1 MDGGLDDSVST
12 GVLLGRLRRRL
23 GLLIAVAL
31 GFVVVTMALTAIQPK
46 IYQASTKIA
55 LEPAG
60 NRNDLERIL
69 FGSTELR
76 TQQEILVSRP
86 LVTALLEAQGL
97 PVTPGAVDEFI
108 ERDLKVRALLETT
121 VLEVAV
127 RSPSPERAAA
137 LAQGLSEAYLSY
149 LKQDADA
156 RVQEALK
163 DLESQAVV
171 ARQQLR
177 SIEAQLAGGAGELED
192 SLQEER
198 DALYAQLRFISARS
212 AELQTT
218 NALARRGDILE
229 PAVAPR
235 APVSPK
241 PLLNV
246 AIALVLGLL
255 FGTAV
260 ALLRDLRDDRIRGAS
275 DVDAT
280 SPPLL
285 GLLGAGYGRLKQ
297 AGSEDADDA
306 YRRVRTTFRSVIPS
320 SPSGATPVALVAL
333 GDSRTALNVALKL
346 GATAARGGHRA
357 VVIDTVGEASQLPDL
372 PVQVLGELLA
382 ADGALDSSPAEGLR
396 VIRAAG
402 WAGGGDRPEA
412 FDGPCFPTLLARLR
426 EDADELYVVVRST
439 THGDAL
445 AACAHTGRAVVVA
458 ELGSTT
464 RRQLDAEVTDLQRI
478 GVPVLGVVLATDDQG
493 RSNRPTA
500 VPVPAP
506 TGPADGG
513 R

>member
-12 GVLLGRLRRRL
+12 AVLLARLRRRL
-23 GLLIAVAL
+23 GLLLAVAL
-31 GFVVVTMALTAIQPK
+31 GFVVLAMAITAIQPK

-60 NRNDLERIL
+60 ERNDLERIL
-69 FGSTELR
+69 FGSTELS

-86 LVTALLEAQGL
+86 LVTAVLEEQDL
-97 PVTPGAVDEFI
+97 PATPAAVDEFV

-127 RSPSPERAAA
+127 RNASPERAAA
-137 LAQGLSEAYLSY
+137 LAQGLSEAYLAY
-149 LKQDADA
+149 LERDANT
-156 RVQEALK
+156 RVQAALK

-177 SIEAQLAGGAGELED
+177 SLEAQLAGGAGALED

-212 AELQTT
+212 TELQTT

-229 PAVAPR
+229 PAIEPR
-235 APVSPK
+235 GPASPR

-246 AIALVLGLL
+246 AIALVLGLP

-275 DVDAT
+275 DLDPS

-285 GLLGAGYGRLKQ
+285 GALGTGRGAVEQ
-297 AGSEDADDA
+297 VDGQDADA
-306 YRRVRTTFRSVIPS
+306 YRRMRTTFRSVLPP
-320 SPSGATPVALVAL
+320 SPSGAAPVALVAL
-333 GDSRTALNVALKL
+333 DDSPSALHVALNL
-346 GATAARGGHRA
+346 GATAVRAGHRA
-357 VVIDTVGEASQLPDL
+357 VVVDTAGAASQLPDL
-372 PVQVLGELLA
+372 PVQGLEELLA
-382 ADGALDSSPAEGLR
+382 ADPALDSSPPGGLR
-396 VIRAAG
+396 VISAAG
-402 WAGGGDRPEA
+402 WAGGGGRLEA
-412 FDGPCFPTLLARLR
+412 FEGPRFPALLARLR

-439 THGDAL
+439 KHGDAL
-445 AACAHTGRAVVVA
+445 AACAHTGRAIVVA

-464 RRQLDAEVTDLQRI
+464 SRQLHAEVTDLERI
-478 GVPVLGVVLATDDQG
+478 AVPVIGVVLATVG
-493 RSNRPTA
+493 ERR
-500 VPVPAP
+500 
-506 TGPADGG
+506 
-513 R
+513 

>member
-1 MDGGLDDSVST
+1 MDGGLDDSVSSV
-12 GVLLGRLRRRL
+12 VLLGRLRRRL
-23 GLLIAVAL
+23 GLLIALTL
-31 GFVVVTMALTAIQPK
+31 GFVVVAMALTAIQPK

-60 NRNDLERIL
+60 ERNDLERIL
-69 FGSTELR
+69 FGSTDLR

-86 LVTALLEAQGL
+86 LVTALLEEQRL
-97 PVTPGAVDEFI
+97 PATPAAVDEFI

-177 SIEAQLAGGAGELED
+177 SIEAQLAGGAGDLED

-212 AELQTT
+212 TELQTT

-235 APVSPK
+235 APASPK

-255 FGTAV
+255 FGAAV
-260 ALLRDLRDDRIRGAS
+260 ALLRDLGDDRIRGAS
-275 DVDAT
+275 DLDAA

-285 GLLGAGYGRLKQ
+285 GVVGAGRGRSEQ
-297 AGSEDADDA
+297 DGSEDADDA
-306 YRRVRTTFRSVIPS
+306 YRRVRTTFRSVIPP
-320 SPSGATPVALVAL
+320 SPSRATPVALVAL
-333 GDSRTALNVALKL
+333 GDSPPALHVALNL
-346 GATAARGGHRA
+346 GATAARAGHRA
-357 VVIDTVGEASQLPDL
+357 VVVDTVGEASQLPGL
-372 PVQVLGELLA
+372 PVQGLAELLVADA
-382 ADGALDSSPAEGLR
+382 APDSSPVKGLR
-396 VIRAAG
+396 VISSAA
-402 WAGGGDRPEA
+402 WAGGGFPEA
-412 FDGPCFPTLLARLR
+412 LEGPGFPSLLARLGK
-426 EDADELYVVVRST
+426 DVDEIYVVVRST

-464 RRQLDAEVTDLQRI
+464 RRQLDAEVMDLQRI
-478 GVPVLGVVLATDDQG
+478 AVPVLGVLLATDDLG
-493 RSNRPTA
+493 RSSRPAA
-500 VPVPAP
+500 VSAPAP
-506 TGPADGG
+506 AGRADSG